1 MKEIT
6 VKMKEV
12 ISACRN
18 SKGKDATLVNI
29 ILNENILNDSD
40 EQVRV
45 P

>member
-6 VKMKEV
+6 MKMREV

-18 SKGKDATLVNI
+18 SKGKDVTLVDI

-40 EQVRV
+40 EQVGV